1 MTAVS
6 SRRAGTLAHAQRP
19 QSLDSRR
26 TLHQHLLQSVE
37 RTDEARVGE
46 LEGQMELLGFTQ
58 SFLKAH

>member
-1 MTAVS
+1 M
-6 SRRAGTLAHAQRP
+6 AHAQRP